1 MRLSFF
7 LLISFLILPSR
18 DTHAAETTKHKV
30 VKYKKHTDLD
40 FSEQT
45 VQGKIRSPDVFYIF
59 QRKRSEGPQI
69 VSTPRELNSLR
80 RETRKTLEGQL

>member
-1 MRLSFF
+1 MKLFGAQLFILTCFF
-7 LLISFLILPSR
+7 LS
-18 DTHAAETTKHKV
+18 AADAQTKRQV
-30 VKYKKHTDLD
+30 IKYRSHTDLD

-69 VSTPRELNSLR
+69 VHPPERLDSLR
-80 RETRKTLEGQL
+80 KETRQALEKTL